1 MMGWDRSC
9 DTVVGGPLAGQNAFF
24 KYRFLKGAQLSR
36 GRGGFDKKKFN
47 LETPKIQTVKFPQKV
62 ASDEIPS
69 KYRRHTSALRVID
82 IRLAGIAAN
91 GEAEIE

>member
-1 MMGWDRSC
+1 MLNSAR
-9 DTVVGGPLAGQNAFF
+9 AGED
-24 KYRFLKGAQLSR
+24 LT
-36 GRGGFDKKKFN
+36 KKFN